1 MGTKDLLIYESG
13 NGGSLFFMENK
24 STFVEKLYYKVY
36 LSLFGGNVEASTK
49 GNELLTDERKDWWG
63 NSLFFLNSP
72 KKQFNSE
79 TERVLKK
86 VSFNSQGRGVIL
98 SAIQNDLK
106 YLGDLATF
114 EINVVI
120 LSFTQI
126 EITVEINKPINL
138 KSNYLKLVWD
148 NAKNE
153 VILAKII

>member
-1 MGTKDLLIYESG
+1 MVTKDILIWESG
-13 NGGSLFFMENK
+13 NGGSLFFTENK
-24 STFVEKLYYKVY
+24 TTFAEKLYYKVY

-49 GNELLTDERKDWWG
+49 GNELNTDERKDWWG
-63 NSLFFLNSP
+63 NSLFFFNQP

-79 TERVLKK
+79 TERTLKT
-86 VSFNSQGRGVIL
+86 VSFNSQGRGKIL
-98 SAIQNDLK
+98 SSIQNDLK

-126 EITVEINKPINL
+126 EIIVQINKPNNL
-138 KSNYLKLVWD
+138 SDNYLKLIWD

-153 VILAKII
+153 VILYKII